1 MSNLQSTV
9 IMKTDLAKFTDRVA
23 ISSESDLT
31 KLLGIHKNI
40 VTDVVSGSGGRI
52 VKGEGDSFWIV
63 FPSVTTAAIAAV
75 EIQQELQIVQAGL
88 PDDRTLQIRIAI
100 TLGDVLHQE
109 NDIFGDSANLAARI
123 EAITPPNE
131 IYLSQCAW
139 LALNKAE
146 IGNSFVDRYNLKGI
160 NEAERVYK
168 INQKHKTRIIKNQ
181 FIVFTDAALFRSF
194 VDSESMERVEAALA
208 KLEHIMHDACEEY
221 GGIIRQTIADAFF
234 ITFSEADF
242 AFKCLLRFG
251 QNWQEY
257 IDKNDMNLHIRIG
270 VSKGTLNIFRSFIYG
285 TSVDIA
291 ARLESWGRY
300 LYADQPRTLVV
311 LKKSIFDQ
319 CKSHEILER
328 MSLVNKDV
336 ILKNYA
342 EVNNISQ
349 DQALKWFNFTTEKL
363 KEDIYEFIIS

>member
-1 MSNLQSTV
+1 
-9 IMKTDLAKFTDRVA
+9 MKTDLAKFTDRVA

-40 VTDVVSGSGGRI
+40 VTDAVSGSGGRI

-100 TLGDVLHQE
+100 TLGDVIHQE

-146 IGNSFVDRYNLKGI
+146 IGNSFVDRYNLKGVK
-160 NEAERVYK
+160 EAERVYK

-194 VDSESMERVEAALA
+194 VESESMERVEAALA
-208 KLEHIMHDACEEY
+208 QLEHLMHDACEEY

-234 ITFSEADF
+234 ITFSEADL

-257 IDKNDMNLHIRIG
+257 IEKNDINLHIRIG

-291 ARLESWGRY
+291 ARLEVFGKY
-300 LYADQPRTLVV
+300 LYSDQPRTVVV

-319 CKSHEILER
+319 CKSREILER
-328 MSLVNKDV
+328 MSRVKKEV
-336 ILKNYA
+336 IIKNYA
-342 EVNNISQ
+342 DVRKISE
-349 DQALKWFNFTTEKL
+349 DQALEWFNFFTGKF
-363 KEDIYEFIIS
+363 KEDVYEFRIDRI